1 MCSERPAR
9 KSGCGHMLSPTEYA
23 DLDALG
29 LAELVGSGQVS
40 PTEVVQAAIA
50 AIDMVNPSINAV
62 VTRMDDHAI
71 KAAADPEVPARRFA
85 GAPCVLKDE
94 MHYVPGAPTGFGTR
108 LSDGVPAPS
117 QETEL
122 MRRYRQAGI
131 VVVGKAN
138 LPELGASVT
147 SEPVKGGVTRN
158 PWQLDRTVGG
168 SSGGSAAAVAAGL
181 VPFAYGNDG
190 AGSLRIPASC
200 TGTFGFKPSRGR
212 VPSGPLAGEFWNGL
226 VCEHAITR
234 SVRDSAALLD
244 ATDGPDVGAP
254 YHAPP
259 KEGPYLAA
267 VGEPPGSLRIGWTT
281 ESPHGSAVEAACR
294 DACLAVAG
302 LLETL
307 GHQVEEAAP
316 AYDGEQLVRVVSDL
330 LSIHLAN
337 DIDGFAAQRRLPPQP
352 DELEPCTLELAAR
365 GRNKSATDLL
375 GLLAALNDISR
386 SAAPFWSTY
395 DLLLTPTLG
404 QRPVAHGY
412 ITPTLPDPDTYL
424 ERWFTFAPFTPIAN
438 VTGQPS
444 MSVPLCWDDSGLPIG
459 VTLTGGA
466 GSEATL
472 FRLAAQL
479 EAAQPWDTRRPP
491 HSVWGMA

>member
-1 MCSERPAR
+1 
-9 KSGCGHMLSPTEYA
+9 MLSPAEYA

-29 LAELVGSGQVS
+29 LAQLVKSGQVR
-40 PTEVVQAAIA
+40 PTELVETAIS
-50 AIDMVNPSINAV
+50 AIDMVNPVINAV
-62 VTRMDDHAI
+62 VTRTDDHALE
-71 KAAADPEVPARRFA
+71 AAAAPEVPNRKFA

-94 MHYVPGAPTGFGTR
+94 MHFVPGVPTGYGSR
-108 LSDGVPAPS
+108 LCEGLPS
-117 QETEL
+117 PQQETEL
-122 MRRYRQAGI
+122 MRRYREAGI
-131 VVVGKAN
+131 LVVGKAN

-147 SEPVKGGVTRN
+147 SEPVMGGVTRN
-158 PWQLDRTVGG
+158 PWNLDRTVGG

-212 VPSGPLAGEFWNGL
+212 VPSGPLAGEYWNGL
-226 VCEHAITR
+226 VSEHAITR

-259 KEGPYLAA
+259 KDGPYLTA
-267 VGEPPGSLRIGWTT
+267 VGEPPGKLRIGWTT
-281 ESPHGSAVEAACR
+281 TSPHGSEVEAVCK
-294 DACLAVAG
+294 DACLTVAG
-302 LLETL
+302 LLADL
-307 GHQVEEAAP
+307 GHHVEEAAP
-316 AYDGEQLVRVVSDL
+316 TYDGERLVSVVSEL

-337 DIDGFAAQRRLPPQP
+337 DIDAFGAERGAPARP
-352 DELEPCTLELAAR
+352 DDLEPCNLELAAR
-365 GRNKSATDLL
+365 GRKKSATDLL
-375 GLLAALNDISR
+375 GLLAAVNDISR
-386 SAAPFWSTY
+386 TAAPFWSTY

-404 QRPVAHGY
+404 QRPVAHGHV
-412 ITPTLPDPDTYL
+412 TPTLPNPDVYL

-444 MSVPLCWDDSGLPIG
+444 MSLPLCSDDSGLPIG
-459 VTLTGGA
+459 VTITAGA
-466 GSEATL
+466 GGESIL

-479 EAAQPWDTRRPP
+479 EAAHPWASRHPP
-491 HSVWGMA
+491 HSVWGMS